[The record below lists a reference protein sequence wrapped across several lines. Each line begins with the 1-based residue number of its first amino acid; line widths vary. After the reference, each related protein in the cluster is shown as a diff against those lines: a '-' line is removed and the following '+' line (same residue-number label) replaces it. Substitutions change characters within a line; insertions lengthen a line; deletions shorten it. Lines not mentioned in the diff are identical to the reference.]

1 MKKLS
6 LFNNFLGRQLKS
18 FLLICL
24 CITLLNFKSHAIS
37 VTISQTGTAANS
49 CTRTLT
55 ANVSGGSGSY
65 SYLWSI
71 TTPGITF
78 PGVNNLQTINVGLGD
93 TADFLVTVT
102 DNSNAAQA
110 SASITVYRILTGSF
124 SVYIPNVITPN
135 GDGINDTW
143 IVMDAPKVYGALNA
157 YSFTLT
163 IKNSSN
169 STVFSNSG
177 TVTSGHIGYVGGDIN
192 WNARLNGTGSI
203 VPTGTYSYSL
213 TLINCSQNSTYNGSL
228 YVF

>member
-1 MKKLS
+1 
-6 LFNNFLGRQLKS
+6 
-18 FLLICL
+18 
-24 CITLLNFKSHAIS
+24 
-37 VTISQTGTAANS
+37 
-49 CTRTLT
+49 
-55 ANVSGGSGSY
+55 
-65 SYLWSI
+65 
-71 TTPGITF
+71 
-78 PGVNNLQTINVGLGD
+78 VGLGD

-102 DNSNAAQA
+102 DNSTSAQA
-110 SASITVYRILTGSF
+110 SASTTVYRILTGAF
-124 SVYIPNVITPN
+124 STYIPNVITPN
-135 GDGINDTW
+135 GDGVNDTW

-177 TVTSGHIGYVGGDIN
+177 TISTGHIGYVGGDIN